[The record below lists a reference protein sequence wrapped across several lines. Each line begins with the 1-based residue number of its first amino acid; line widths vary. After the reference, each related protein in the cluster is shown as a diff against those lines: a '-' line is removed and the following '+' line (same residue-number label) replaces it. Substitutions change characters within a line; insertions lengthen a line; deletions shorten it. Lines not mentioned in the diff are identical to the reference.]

1 MIRYKLLFI
10 GMTIALAVLMIFSV
24 AVGTVY
30 VPFFD
35 TLHVILKHW
44 GWNVSGV
51 LPEYDS
57 VIYFIRLPRVVV
69 AALVGAALAVS
80 GAVMQGMF
88 GNPLADPGIIGVS
101 SGASLGAVAAIA
113 LGLTYNIYIMPVFAA
128 VGAVAAVCFTVMLAF
143 RHGKIPVLVLLLAGI
158 AVSMFLSACTAG
170 ILSLINEHQV
180 HEYLFWMIGGLD
192 YRRWEH
198 VQLIILPVLAGIGS
212 LCAMAPELNI
222 MAMGEETAY
231 SVGINLAKTRRILLG
246 IASLTTAMAV
256 CVSGNIGFVGLIV
269 PHMLRLVVGPDH
281 RRLLPASALGGA
293 IFLVGCDLI
302 SRLII
307 PPAEIRVGIVTA
319 LVGSPYFLYLLS
331 KAKRGA
337 L

>member
-1 MIRYKLLFI
+1 MIRNKILFI
-10 GMTIALAVLMIFSV
+10 GMAVGLLILMIFAT
-24 AVGTVY
+24 AVGAVY

-35 TLHVILKHW
+35 TVSAILKNW
-44 GWNVSGV
+44 GLGNIGV
-51 LPEYDS
+51 LPEHES

-101 SGASLGAVAAIA
+101 SGAALGAVLAIA
-113 LGLTYNIYIMPVFAA
+113 LGLTYNMYIMPAFAA
-128 VGAVAAVCFTVMLAF
+128 VGALVAVGITVMMAS
-143 RHGKIPVLVLLLAGI
+143 RNGKVPLLVLLLAGI

-170 ILSLINEHQV
+170 VLSVINEHQV
-180 HEYLFWMIGGLD
+180 REYLFWMVGGLD

-198 VQLIILPVLAGIGS
+198 VQLIILPVIVGIGS

-222 MAMGEETAY
+222 LAMGEETAH
-231 SVGINLAKTRRILLG
+231 SVGVNLVKTRRILLA

-269 PHMLRLVVGPDH
+269 PHILRLVVGPDH
-281 RRLLPASALGGA
+281 RLLLPASALGGA

-307 PPAEIRVGIVTA
+307 SPAEIRVGIVTA